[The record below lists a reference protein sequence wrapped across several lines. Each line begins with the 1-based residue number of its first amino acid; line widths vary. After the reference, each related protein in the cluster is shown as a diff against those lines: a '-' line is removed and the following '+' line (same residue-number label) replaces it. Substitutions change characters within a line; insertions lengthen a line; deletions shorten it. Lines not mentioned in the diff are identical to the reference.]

1 MTKKI
6 KTAVST
12 MKKMSKDR
20 SYFKQS
26 GHEGLLEEVTSE
38 VGRVRRTCHLNFWGG
53 GSRQRGQTVQRL
65 SN

>member
-1 MTKKI
+1 
-6 KTAVST
+6 
-12 MKKMSKDR
+12 MKKMSKDK

-38 VGRVRRTCHLNFWGG
+38 VGRVRRTRHLNFWGG